1 MQAMLF
7 WLVALGG
14 AMGSALRY
22 YAYTHFGARPFTTFA
37 VNITGSFLIGL
48 LTATTSS
55 GAVRVFVGTGILGG
69 FTTFSAWQ
77 MEALV
82 ASHGKAGTATSLT
95 ILFGSLAVGF
105 AACWFGY
112 ALGQRLFK

>member
-1 MQAMLF
+1 
-7 WLVALGG
+7 
-14 AMGSALRY
+14 
-22 YAYTHFGARPFTTFA
+22 
-37 VNITGSFLIGL
+37 
-48 LTATTSS
+48 
-55 GAVRVFVGTGILGG
+55 
-69 FTTFSAWQ
+69 

-82 ASHGKAGTATSLT
+82 ASHGKSGTATSLT